1 MLAFRSAIYRLGLLE
16 NMRIL
21 KTKLSRPTAGQ
32 QQMMQRPQLLAQLLQ
47 YSQQAML
54 LIHAAAG
61 YGKTTLMR
69 QLSEH
74 LLQQGTAVKWL
85 TLDTDDNDPIRLYQY
100 LRLILLEGAEQQ
112 DMFADNTISQ
122 QSIYELLQQLPQ
134 QKQATVLFIDEFE
147 QLENKDSLNLFW
159 WLYQHLPE
167 HYHLVI
173 ASRVRPEWS
182 LSKEILL
189 GRIQIVTENQ
199 LSLKPKDTASL
210 IEFLHQQNPQQAI
223 MDFDL
228 AQLLID
234 RTEGWMT
241 GIQLTNLYLKDHQDV
256 AGFIQNLSGAHH
268 QIVNYLSEQVFLQ
281 QDAEIQQF
289 LLKISVLRKVNLA
302 LVMELTGNQASQ
314 HLLDV
319 ISQKGLFI
327 QALDEQRTWFRIHH
341 LFRDFLLS
349 RFKLLQADAYRE
361 MHSKAAE
368 WFKQQ
373 RYLMDAIYHAQQ
385 AEDEQLMLLLLKDV
399 SRELVLEGRIYTL
412 LELVKQL
419 PEQTLV
425 QNPTLLYDIIWSL
438 LLTHQSVLAN
448 HYLQLWHS
456 VDQHQTLLQ
465 HEDQLGLAPLVAL
478 LEDKLALAYQLAQ
491 QNLEQLASTAYFTRA
506 PLIGIGALYHICLG
520 DIVEARKLL
529 LQTRIIYV
537 QGHNLYGLV
546 LVDCIDA
553 VCDYLMGDL
562 TLAVEKF
569 NDIGHSEEYQKLG
582 LDENNKTAIMNI
594 LSSFKADLYYE
605 LNQLT
610 HVEAA
615 LADFKGGDQFAMP
628 DMVIVGYILQMRLA
642 ILRSDQTAIQTCLN
656 QVQTRSSQWSLP
668 RLAQTIQS
676 YAQPKNSMHSDES
689 KSVDDIGKPLL
700 NFTHLLRG
708 DDLIMAR
715 TQIFSGHVQQ
725 AIEFLTQQSKF
736 FSIYPLRSARVQL
749 LLALAF
755 YQLKQ
760 NEQAF
765 DHLQQ
770 ALLALAPTQA
780 VRIILDEHPSVW
792 EMLRQFSQ
800 MLITAKQDHNSQ
812 LLTYIQ
818 HLFSLKEGQQEKP
831 VVVEANSIH
840 VVDSR
845 ENDAEGLSK
854 REIQILEKVSEGLTD
869 SEIADLIFLSV
880 NTVKWHLRNI
890 YNKLMV
896 RSRLEAV
903 TEARRK
909 GHIH

>member
-1 MLAFRSAIYRLGLLE
+1 
-16 NMRIL
+16 MRIL

-100 LRLILLEGAEQQ
+100 LRLVLLEGAEQQ

-134 QKQATVLFIDEFE
+134 RTQATVLFIDEFE

-210 IEFLHQQNPQQAI
+210 VEFLHQQNPEQAI

-241 GIQLTNLYLKDHQDV
+241 GIQLTNLYLKDRQDV

-314 HLLDV
+314 HLLDA

-368 WFKQQ
+368 WFKQHH
-373 RYLMDAIYHAQQ
+373 YLMNAIYHAQQ

-438 LLTHQSVLAN
+438 LLTHQSALAN

-465 HEDQLGLAPLVAL
+465 HEDQLGLAPLIAL
-478 LEDKLALAYQLAQ
+478 SEDKWELAYRLAE
-491 QNLEQLASTAYFTRA
+491 QNLAKITSTAYFSRG
-506 PLIGIGALYHICLG
+506 PLIGITGLYHVCLG
-520 DIVEARKLL
+520 EITEARKLL
-529 LQTRIIYV
+529 QQTRVIYV
-537 QGHNLYGLV
+537 QGHNLYGLGM
-546 LVDCIDA
+546 VDCMDA
-553 VCDYLMGDL
+553 LCDYLLGDL
-562 TLAVEKF
+562 ALAAEKF
-569 NDIGHSEEYQKLG
+569 SQIGYSEEYQKLG

-605 LNQLT
+605 LNQLDQA
-610 HVEAA
+610 EKA
-615 LADFKGGDQFAMP
+615 LVFFNGGDHLTMP

-642 ILRSDQTAIQTCLN
+642 TLSSDQTAIQTCLN

-668 RLAQTIQS
+668 RLSQTILA
-676 YAQPKNSMHSDES
+676 YAQPLVSND
-689 KSVDDIGKPLL
+689 SVTSNIVDGVEKPLL

-708 DDLIMAR
+708 DDLIAAR

-725 AIEFLTQQSKF
+725 AIDFLVQQTHF
-736 FSIYPLRSARVQL
+736 FKLYPLRQARVKL

-765 DHLQQ
+765 DYLQQ
-770 ALLALAPTQA
+770 ALLLLMPTQA

-792 EMLRQFSQ
+792 EMLHQFSQ
-800 MLITAKQDHNSQ
+800 MLITAKQENNSQ

-818 HLFSLKEGQQEKP
+818 HLFSLQERPTDKL
-831 VVVEANSIH
+831 VMMENHH
-840 VVDSR
+840 VQLAEKR
-845 ENDAEGLSK
+845 ENDTEGLSK

-903 TEARRK
+903 TEAKKK

>member
-1 MLAFRSAIYRLGLLE
+1 MH
-16 NMRIL
+16 IL
-21 KTKLSRPTAGQ
+21 KTKLSRPAVGHQ
-32 QQMMQRPQLLAQLLQ
+32 VMMQRPALLTQLLQ

-69 QLSEH
+69 QLSEI
-74 LLQQGTAVKWL
+74 LLEQGSTVQWL
-85 TLDTDDNDPIRLYQY
+85 TLDADDNDPIRLYQY
-100 LRLILLEGAEQQ
+100 LWLALCGTEQKEVFT
-112 DMFADNTISQ
+112 DSTITQ
-122 QSIYELLQQLPQ
+122 QSIDELVQQIPQ
-134 QKQATVLFIDEFE
+134 QAQATVFFIDEFE
-147 QLENKDSLNLFW
+147 QLENKNSLNLIW
-159 WLYQHLPE
+159 WLYQYLPE
-167 HYHLVI
+167 NYHLVI
-173 ASRVRPEWS
+173 ASRVRPDWS
-182 LSKEILL
+182 LAKEILQ

-199 LSLKPKDTASL
+199 LSLKSDDTSL
-210 IEFLHQQNPQQAI
+210 LIDFLHQQNPKQAI

-234 RTEGWMT
+234 RTEGWIT

-256 AGFIQNLSGAHH
+256 TGFIQNLSGAHH

-289 LLKISVLRKVNLA
+289 LLQISVLRKVNLA

-314 HLLDV
+314 HILDV
-319 ISQKGLFI
+319 ISKKGLFI
-327 QALDEQRTWFRIHH
+327 QALDEQRTWYRIHH

-349 RFKLLQADAYRE
+349 RFKLLQPHAYKK

-373 RYLMDAIYHAQQ
+373 HDLVDAIYHAQQ
-385 AEDEQLMLLLLKDV
+385 AEDEQLMLSLLNDV

-419 PEQTLV
+419 PEHILV

-438 LLTHQSVLAN
+438 LLTHQSALAN

-465 HEDQLGLAPLVAL
+465 HEDQLGLAPLIAL
-478 LEDKLALAYQLAQ
+478 SEDKWDLAYTLAE
-491 QNLEQLASTAYFTRA
+491 QNLAKITSTAYFARG
-506 PLIGIGALYHICLG
+506 PLIGITGLYHVCLG
-520 DIVEARKLL
+520 EITEARKLL
-529 LQTRIIYV
+529 QQTRVIYV
-537 QGHNLYGLV
+537 QGHNLYGLGM
-546 LVDCIDA
+546 VDCMDA
-553 VCDYLMGDL
+553 LCDYLLGDL
-562 TLAVEKF
+562 ALAAEKF
-569 NDIGHSEEYQKLG
+569 SQIGCSEEYQKLG

-605 LNQLT
+605 MNQLPQA
-610 HVEAA
+610 EAA
-615 LADFKGGDQFAMP
+615 LADFKGGDHLAMP
-628 DMVIVGYILQMRLA
+628 DMVVVGYIVQMRLA

-668 RLAQTIQS
+668 RLSQTIQA
-676 YAQPKNSMHSDES
+676 YVHPKTAIHSVELEQVVLDGIA
-689 KSVDDIGKPLL
+689 DIEKPLL

-708 DDLIMAR
+708 DDLITAR

-736 FSIYPLRSARVQL
+736 FNIYPLRSARVQL

-755 YQLKQ
+755 YKLEQ

-765 DHLQQ
+765 EHLQQ
-770 ALLALAPTQA
+770 ALLALMPTQA
-780 VRIILDEHPSVW
+780 VRMILDEHPSIW
-792 EMLRQFSQ
+792 EILHQLNQ
-800 MLITAKQDHNSQ
+800 MLIAAKDDKNSQ

-818 HLFSLKEGQQEKP
+818 HLFSIKELQQEKH
-831 VVVEANSIH
+831 VVEESHQASAI
-840 VVDSR
+840 DSR
-845 ENDAEGLSK
+845 ENDTEGLSK

-903 TEARRK
+903 TEARKK
-909 GHIH
+909 GHIS

>member
-1 MLAFRSAIYRLGLLE
+1 
-16 NMRIL
+16 MRIL
-21 KTKLSRPTAGQ
+21 KTKLSRPTVGQ

-69 QLSEH
+69 QLSEL

-100 LRLILLEGAEQQ
+100 LRLVLLEGVEQQ

-134 QKQATVLFIDEFE
+134 QTQTTVIFIDEFE

-182 LSKEILL
+182 LTKEILL

-210 IEFLHQQNPQQAI
+210 VEFLHQQNPEQAI

-281 QDAEIQQF
+281 QDTEIQQF

-314 HLLDV
+314 HILDA

-349 RFKLLQADAYRE
+349 RFKLLQADTYRE

-373 RYLMDAIYHAQQ
+373 RYLMDAIYHAQH
-385 AEDEQLMLLLLKDV
+385 AEDEQMLLSLLNNV

-419 PEQTLV
+419 PEQILV
-425 QNPTLLYDIIWSL
+425 KNPALLYDIIWSL
-438 LLTHQSVLAN
+438 LSTHQSALAN

-456 VDQHQTLLQ
+456 IDQHQTLLE
-465 HEDQLGLAPLVAL
+465 HEDQLFLAPLIAL
-478 LEDKLALAYQLAQ
+478 LEDKLALAYELAQ
-491 QNLEQLASTAYFTRA
+491 QNLAQLSNTAYFSRA
-506 PLIGIGALYHICLG
+506 PLIGIGALYCICLG
-520 DIVEARKLL
+520 DITEARKLL
-529 LQTRIIYV
+529 IQTRIIYV
-537 QGHNLYGLV
+537 QGHNLYGLGM
-546 LVDCIDA
+546 VDCIDA
-553 VCDYLMGDL
+553 LCDYLLGN
-562 TLAVEKF
+562 LALAIEKF
-569 NDIGHSEEYQKLG
+569 ERITTSDEYQKFG
-582 LDENNKTAIMNI
+582 LDESNRTTIASII
-594 LSSFKADLYYE
+594 SSFKADLYYE
-605 LNQLT
+605 MNQLDQA
-610 HVEAA
+610 EKA
-615 LADFKGGDQFAMP
+615 LVYFNGGDHLAMP

-642 ILRSDQTAIQTCLN
+642 VLRSDQAIIQACLN
-656 QVQTRSSQWSLP
+656 QVHIRSSQWSLP
-668 RLAQTIQS
+668 RLSQTIQA
-676 YAQPKNSMHSDES
+676 YIQPNVQSD
-689 KSVDDIGKPLL
+689 SVTLNAVDGVGKTFL

-708 DDLIMAR
+708 DDLIAAR
-715 TQIFSGHVQQ
+715 TQIFSGQAQQ
-725 AIEFLTQQSKF
+725 AIEFLVQQTHF
-736 FSIYPLRSARVQL
+736 FNLYPLRQARVKL

-755 YQLKQ
+755 YQLEQ
-760 NEQAF
+760 HEQAF
-765 DHLQQ
+765 DYLQQ
-770 ALLALAPTQA
+770 ALLLLMPTQA
-780 VRIILDEHPSVW
+780 VRMVLDEHPNIW
-792 EMLRQFSQ
+792 EILHQLNQ
-800 MLITAKQDHNSQ
+800 MLTATKEDKNSQ

-818 HLFSLKEGQQEKP
+818 HLFSLKELQQEKN
-831 VVVEANSIH
+831 VVEESHHASA
-840 VVDSR
+840 VDSR
-845 ENDAEGLSK
+845 DNDTEALSK

-869 SEIADLIFLSV
+869 AEIADLIFLSV

-903 TEARRK
+903 TEAKKK